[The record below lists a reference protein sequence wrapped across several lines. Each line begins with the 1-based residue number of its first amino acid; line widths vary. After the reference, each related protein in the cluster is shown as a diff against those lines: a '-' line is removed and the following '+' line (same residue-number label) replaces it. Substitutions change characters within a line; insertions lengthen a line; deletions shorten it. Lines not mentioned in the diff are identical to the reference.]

1 MNYLDSKLVV
11 DWMDATI
18 DIIMRMYP
26 DYPENKLK
34 ALLVKLLNEN
44 FKDKPCHIHNDYNDD
59 MIIKASLAQIYE
71 WVHKSK
77 PILGGNGTFF
87 YNHDK
92 ISSPLQKLI
101 DDRIANRKKHQ
112 KLRDEFPQ
120 NSYEYRF
127 HDIMQSENKI
137 KVNSIYGSFGSS
149 TFQLFNLYTAASTT
163 GTAQSLISTTAI
175 AFEGMLGDN
184 VKFKNL
190 AECLEFMRNICN
202 DPALFEDTTNI
213 PLIYD
218 INRVAKRLAGN
229 FFNKRDGVANMGYI
243 VNFLKSCDTYQLTK
257 IYYTNNLIEFMN
269 NDFMEQLVIRL
280 FNNAESFRNPNSV
293 PEEILPILKTMW
305 EYIREFVFYKHIYT
319 EQINRLKNENRKSV
333 ILIDTD
339 SNMIQIMPWMQ
350 KIESLFPYME
360 TTMGKSDKTFAS
372 VNALAYLVTQMVTE
386 ALNHYCSRAN
396 VLPKFW
402 HRINMKNEFY
412 FPRMLLADVKKRY
425 IALMKLKEGRELVP
439 TKIEI
444 KGHDFKKAGVNV
456 TIKDRLSMIVEKY
469 ILSEDIEY
477 LNGEYVDIPAILSEM
492 ESLENDIRNSLMSG
506 ETTFLTRV
514 NAKGWDAYKDPFSEM
529 NATSVLAWDL
539 IYPEQEIQ
547 TPMKLNVII
556 IDLFDESKLEVIKDT
571 FPYEYDRIKRYIFN
585 GPYPKFRQGI
595 KYLAIPNNITTIP
608 EFIKP
613 FINVDFIIQK
623 NLNTFRPVL
632 SALGLP
638 PLYGSNDVEYFGN
651 IMDI

>member
-1 MNYLDSKLVV
+1 MNYLDSKLIVE
-11 DWMDATI
+11 WMDKTI
-18 DIIMRMYP
+18 EVITRMYP
-26 DYPENKLK
+26 DYPEDKLK
-34 ALLVKLLNEN
+34 SILVRLLNEN
-44 FKDKPCHIHNDYNDD
+44 YNDKKCHIHNDYDD
-59 MIIKASLAQIYE
+59 DRIIGASLAQIYE
-71 WVHKSK
+71 WVHKSQ

-87 YNHDK
+87 YNQDK
-92 ISSPLQKLI
+92 RTSPLQKLI

-112 KLRDEFPQ
+112 RLRDEYAKG
-120 NSYEYRF
+120 SYEYNF

-137 KVNSIYGSFGSS
+137 KVNSIYGAFGSS
-149 TFQLFNLYTAASTT
+149 TFQLFNLYTASSTT

-184 VKFKNL
+184 VKFKKL
-190 AECLEFMRNICN
+190 DECLEFMRNICN
-202 DPALFEDTTNI
+202 DKVELDENTNI

-218 INRVAKRLAGN
+218 VNRVAKRLAEN
-229 FFNKRDGVANMGYI
+229 FETRRDGVKHMGRI
-243 VNFLKSCDTYQLTK
+243 VNFLNSCDSYQLTR

-269 NDFMEQLVIRL
+269 NSFMENLVIKL
-280 FNNAESFRNPNSV
+280 FNKAESFRNPNAV
-293 PEEILPILKTMW
+293 PEELQPTLKIMW
-305 EYIREFVFYKHIYT
+305 SYIKEFVVYKHIYT
-319 EQINRLKNENRKSV
+319 EQINRLKNDYRKSV

-339 SNMIQIMPWMQ
+339 SNMIQIMPWMN
-350 KIESLFPYME
+350 KVESLYPHME
-360 TTMGKSDKTFAS
+360 TTMGKDDKTFAS
-372 VNALAYLVTQMVTE
+372 VNSLAYLVTQMITG
-386 ALNHYCSRAN
+386 ALNYYCQCTN
-396 VLPKFW
+396 VLPRFW

-439 TKIEI
+439 TEIEI
-444 KGHDFKKAGVNV
+444 KGHDFKKAGVNE
-456 TIKDRLSMIVEKY
+456 TIKQRLTQIIEKY
-469 ILSEDIEY
+469 ILSEDIEH
-477 LNGEYVDIPAILSEM
+477 LNGEYVDIPSILCEM
-492 ESLENDIRNSLMSG
+492 ESLENDIRKSLMNG
-506 ETTFLTRV
+506 ETMFLTRV
-514 NAKGWDAYKDPFSEM
+514 NAKGWNAYKEPFSEM

-585 GPYPKFRQGI
+585 GPYPKFREGI
-595 KYLAIPNNITTIP
+595 KYLAIPNNVTTIP
-608 EFIKP
+608 DFIKP

-623 NLNTFRPVL
+623 NLSTFRPIL

-638 PLYGSNDVEYFGN
+638 PLYGSNGVEYFGN